1 VSPDVPVS
9 LPAEDPILIL
19 PGRGDSDA
27 DHWQS
32 RWQAQLAN
40 AHRVQ
45 QHEWQR
51 PERADWQARLEGAVA
66 RFGPRCVLVAHSLGC
81 LLTVHWAAVTQLT
94 ARGALLVGVPNP
106 DRPSFPQ
113 EITGFSPLPMR
124 PLPFPSILVASDDDP
139 YGTLEFSRQCAAAWG
154 SRLVEL
160 GAAGHINSASGYG
173 AWPEGL
179 RLLGQLTGR

>member
-1 VSPDVPVS
+1 M
-9 LPAEDPILIL
+9 L

-45 QHEWQR
+45 QSEWQR
-51 PERADWQARLEGAVA
+51 PSRQDWQPRLEAAVA
-66 RFGPRCVLVAHSLGC
+66 AHGPHCVLVAHSLGC
-81 LLTVHWAAVTQLT
+81 LLSVHWATETRLT

-106 DRPSFPQ
+106 DRPSFPP
-113 EITGFSPLPMR
+113 EISGFSPLPMR
-124 PLPFPSILVASDDDP
+124 ALPFPSILVASSDDP
-139 YGTLEFSRQCAAAWG
+139 YGSLQFARECAVAWG
-154 SRLVEL
+154 SRFVGV

-173 AWPEGL
+173 PWPEGL
-179 RLLGQLTGR
+179 QLLAQLTGS